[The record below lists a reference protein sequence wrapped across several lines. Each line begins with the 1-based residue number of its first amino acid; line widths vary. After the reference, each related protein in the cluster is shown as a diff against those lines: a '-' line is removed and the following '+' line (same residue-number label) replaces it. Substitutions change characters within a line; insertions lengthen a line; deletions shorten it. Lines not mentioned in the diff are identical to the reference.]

1 MHCTLLCEGHVTCK
15 ECDVK
20 RNLKNSLYGVGIEE
34 VNEKRPILLGYEICS
49 SDRGIKKKERKKNHL
64 QPHTHIQ
71 KKPPKA
77 FLVVSEI
84 CSCKINLSAKEPE
97 YRTLKQKSTKVNLIS
112 FKNRYN
118 IRQAVVHVEAD
129 VEVRPAFASQPH
141 APRNKT

>member
-1 MHCTLLCEGHVTCK
+1 MRRGLYYWAMKSAARIGE
-15 ECDVK
+15 
-20 RNLKNSLYGVGIEE
+20 LK
-34 VNEKRPILLGYEICS
+34 
-49 SDRGIKKKERKKNHL
+49 KKKEKKIICS
-64 QPHTHIQ
+64 HTHTYK

-118 IRQAVVHVEAD
+118 IRQAVVHAEAD